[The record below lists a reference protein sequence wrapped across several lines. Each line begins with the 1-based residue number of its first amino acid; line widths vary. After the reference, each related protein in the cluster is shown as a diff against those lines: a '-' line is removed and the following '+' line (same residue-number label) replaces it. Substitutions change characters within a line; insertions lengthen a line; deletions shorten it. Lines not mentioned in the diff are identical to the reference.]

1 MHSGGRL
8 RSLTLLMHSWPLL
21 LHPCATLKHVLH
33 FKGCHNQWLAAVSS
47 ADKKFII
54 IYGIFLKFSS
64 PVLWSCMCHCLTTKL
79 VFWFQNEIRNK
90 ERDKSI
96 IIIIIIIIIIHL
108 FHDQT
113 MFITSKKTIVVAILN
128 INPATGSI
136 LKKTKIVF
144 SF

>member
-21 LHPCATLKHVLH
+21 LHPCATLNHVLH

-90 ERDKSI
+90 ERDKSVI
-96 IIIIIIIIIIHL
+96 IIIIIIIYSMTRRCL
-108 FHDQT
+108 LQA
-113 MFITSKKTIVVAILN
+113 KQTIVVAILN